1 MLLEHKARTPAPT
14 SPQSFVFATRTGR
27 PLHQTAVFRALY
39 RAQERARD
47 ARGLPTFPELIVR
60 DESGQLVV
68 GADGDFVLAKV
79 KRRELRLPNFHALR
93 HGAAMDCDDAE
104 EARTC
109 CAPGTRTSRARSIA
123 RISTIVGASCYAHA
137 WKPGWKRAVKWKRGP
152 RLIAPVAIPLRS
164 KASGVCCTRR
174 GRSPGPHA
182 RRRWIETSRAHEPKR
197 PLLPSFCFFRG
208 RSPPSCRRLME
219 ALWKQTGGPKC
230 GCVARSTSVGRL
242 PPAFLRGPSA
252 QPARSPGGGASRSC
266 ALCSEQRGRGLLL
279 GVLVVVSQPGAGGE
293 RSEPPLMIVKN
304 ILTAY
309 QCESLPGANI
319 SESRTP
325 PVPPSKT

>member
-123 RISTIVGASCYAHA
+123 RISTIVGASCYADA

-174 GRSPGPHA
+174 GARRGHTRDVAGLKPAAPMNRKARSCRPSASSAVARLPRADGSWKRSGNKRVVRSAAVSPGRPRSAGSRLPSYLA
-182 RRRWIETSRAHEPKR
+182 RQRSRPGRRAAELAVRAHSVPSSAVAGCCSASWWSCRSRA
-197 PLLPSFCFFRG
+197 
-208 RSPPSCRRLME
+208 
-219 ALWKQTGGPKC
+219 
-230 GCVARSTSVGRL
+230 
-242 PPAFLRGPSA
+242 PAASE
-252 QPARSPGGGASRSC
+252 ASR
-266 ALCSEQRGRGLLL
+266 
-279 GVLVVVSQPGAGGE
+279 P
-293 RSEPPLMIVKN
+293 
-304 ILTAY
+304 
-309 QCESLPGANI
+309 
-319 SESRTP
+319 
-325 PVPPSKT
+325 